1 MTPPRAPAAR
11 PAPGRGFCAVV
22 IGELQRAFY
31 GARFGNDF
39 PLFVHDGVPLWVP
52 EVGGAMEGLRN

>member
-1 MTPPRAPAAR
+1 M
-11 PAPGRGFCAVV
+11 V